1 MPGDNIGFNVRG
13 VAVKE
18 LRRGYVCSDAR
29 NDPAMEAASFVAQV
43 RSLVSLAFFHKRPLS

>member
-1 MPGDNIGFNVRG
+1 MPGDNVGFNVRG